1 MREKFNEIKN
11 MSKFKTGNATGK
23 AGEHYFAYWIMS
35 TVGWPC
41 RLMDID
47 IGIDAQI
54 EILNEK
60 QHSTGDFIAVQ
71 IKTTGSKIPEKTVYK
86 KHLEY
91 WKDLDDELIYV
102 SISNFR
108 QSSPTI
114 YWKHLN
120 KETISMLRE
129 TIEKNGTNSVE
140 LDIDDTDTLSESN
153 VNVLAKLKYVDILD
167 TYISKEDELNE
178 AFANLC
184 HFFTIEEYC
193 VGNYVGEKWVM
204 KGDLDETSVLCLLSD
219 ADNVLKTFNAIND
232 IESQFPKI
240 ANIANVKV
248 DWDRHEDVEE
258 IVKVLVRYTKNMQ
271 EEILTSW
278 KESNPKSAI
287 NELF

>member
-1 MREKFNEIKN
+1 
-11 MSKFKTGNATGK
+11 MSKFKTGNAIGK
-23 AGEHYFAYWIMS
+23 AGEHYFAYWIMR

-54 EILNEK
+54 EILNEH

-114 YWKHLN
+114 YWKRLN
-120 KETISMLRE
+120 KDTISKLRE
-129 TIEKNGTNSVE
+129 TIEKNGTSSLE
-140 LDIDDTDTLSESN
+140 LDIDNTDILSENN
-153 VNVLAKLKYVDILD
+153 VNVLAKLKYADVLD
-167 TYISKEDELNE
+167 AYISKEDELNE
-178 AFANLC
+178 AFASLC
-184 HFFTIEEYC
+184 YFFTIEEYFA
-193 VGNYVGEKWVM
+193 GNDVREEWVM
-204 KGDLDETSVLCLLSD
+204 KGDPDETSVLSLLSY
-219 ADNVLKTFNAIND
+219 ADNVLKTFKAIND

-248 DWDRHEDVEE
+248 DWDLHEDVKE
-258 IVKVLVRYTKNMQ
+258 IVKVLIKHTKEKQ
-271 EEILTSW
+271 EEILSSW

-287 NELF
+287 DEFF